1 MRVTAVRGPRLTVR
15 ALDGAPPAHTHIH
28 THTHI
33 HHMGRSVCGH
43 HNSNPSSD
51 SRLLMLIASPA
62 LQLPRL
68 ERAHERRTDRLATAT
83 ARIAGFPHG
92 FPQRQRPRAPAWL
105 SSLGLPH
112 PSGESSSS
120 RHPCP
125 FQKRH
130 ERPLSDGHI
139 HHPSAHV
146 VLGLT
151 ISIRATR
158 WRLPAVP
165 AVAVV
170 VGRVGGLL
178 FRGICRRVLRQ

>member
-1 MRVTAVRGPRLTVR
+1 MTMRVTAVRGPRLTVR

-92 FPQRQRPRAPAWL
+92 FHTAPA
-105 SSLGLPH
+105 STRACVAQQPRFAASLGR
-112 PSGESSSS
+112 E
-120 RHPCP
+120 
-125 FQKRH
+125 F
-130 ERPLSDGHI
+130 EFEAPLS
-139 HHPSAHV
+139 
-146 VLGLT
+146 
-151 ISIRATR
+151 
-158 WRLPAVP
+158 LPEKA
-165 AVAVV
+165 
-170 VGRVGGLL
+170 
-178 FRGICRRVLRQ
+178 